1 MANIRFQQQELR
13 EEIKALKTILHS
25 KDEHLL
31 HLTSQLRR
39 ATASKCDLVNSV
51 TDMEQEK
58 EKIEQAGEAQ
68 MEEVKPGYL
77 QVLEKRA
84 DMEREYMNELAMLSE
99 QIMTMDQKYK
109 NQLL

>member
-1 MANIRFQQQELR
+1 M
-13 EEIKALKTILHS
+13 
-25 KDEHLL
+25 
-31 HLTSQLRR
+31 TSQLRR

-68 MEEVKPGYL
+68 LEEDKRGYL

-84 DMEREYMNELAMLSE
+84 DMEREYMNELATLSE
-99 QIMTMDQKYK
+99 QMMTIHRKYK
-109 NQLL
+109 NQ